1 MVECRI
7 ISARIIKAFR
17 MVMVKRA
24 VSTFVVASGLV
35 WAASS
40 EAVSAGPNDTPGS
53 SKTTDEISREMTNPL
68 AAFYRLDYTGQNTS
82 YQGSIPGADEQS
94 MWSHTFQATL
104 PFREK
109 NGKGWVF
116 RFALPYY
123 SDQSVYWAEK
133 GYAEWLIRQVDPTLQ
148 QDGFW
153 GPTHGHTDDVS
164 FDLVYGG
171 VNDSG
176 RILNYGIAGVLPTS
190 SDTSNA
196 KQQLI
201 LGPAVNIGRMTD
213 WGVYGVLFS
222 HVIDVAEKRDKGT
235 PDTSQTTLQA
245 YFSYDLGN
253 SWQLISNPTITYDW
267 EADSGNKLNL
277 PLGGGFAKTI
287 KIGSVPLRMA
297 AEIQYFVASTD
308 RFGPDWLYKF
318 SLSPIIPG
326 RHTRH

>member
-1 MVECRI
+1 MVTV
-7 ISARIIKAFR
+7 KLAF
-17 MVMVKRA
+17 
-24 VSTFVVASGLV
+24 STFVVASVLA

-40 EAVSAGPNDTPGS
+40 EAASSGPRDIPGS

-68 AAFYRLDYTGQNTS
+68 AAFFRLDYTGQNTS
-82 YQGSIPGADEQS
+82 YQGSILGADDQS
-94 MWSHTFQATL
+94 MWSHTFQAIL

-116 RFALPYY
+116 RFALPYNA
-123 SDQSVYWAEK
+123 DQPIYWADK

-148 QDGFW
+148 DQGFW
-153 GPTHGHTDDVS
+153 GPTHGYTDDAS

-176 RILNYGIAGVLPTS
+176 RILNYGIAGLLPTS

-196 KQQLI
+196 RQQLI
-201 LGPAVNIGRMTD
+201 LGPAVNIGKMTD

-222 HVIDVAEKRDKGT
+222 HVIDVAEKRDKGS
-235 PDTSQTTLQA
+235 PDTSQTTLRA

-287 KIGSVPLRMA
+287 KIGKVPLRMS

-318 SLSPIIPG
+318 SLSPIIPD